1 MNLAYDIKH
10 KAIELGFDAVGI
22 TDAAPIDDHQLKIFN
37 DWLAFGFAARMDY
50 MRKNLDKRTNPAKLL
65 ASLGGEAD
73 GLAGT
78 NSVIVVALNYK
89 PPPALS
95 FAKKLRGQ
103 PSSEPIGRVAA
114 YAQYQNY
121 HTFIKTRLRYLADFI
136 KSATSVEPR
145 FKICVDSAPVA
156 ERALAS
162 RAGLGF
168 IGKNH
173 VLINPA
179 IGPQI
184 LLGEIITDLKLVPDK
199 PLTRNCAGCNKC
211 VQACPT
217 AALRPDGQFD
227 ANKCISYLTIEHKG
241 QITPDLQN
249 KIGDHLF
256 GCDSCILACPYQ
268 QNAPLCKNT
277 DFKFY
282 PDRANLSL
290 SRILDMSPQQFQ
302 TEFADSALLRTG
314 LQQLKRNAQ
323 ICLNNL
329 TADSSQCGTCG

>member
-10 KAIELGFDAVGI
+10 KAIELGFDAVSI

-65 ASLGGEAD
+65 IGA
-73 GLAGT
+73 
-78 NSVIVVALNYK
+78 NSVIIVALNYK
-89 PPPALS
+89 LPAQS
-95 FAKKLRGQ
+95 TKL
-103 PSSEPIGRVAA
+103 SSEPTGRVAA
-114 YAQYQNY
+114 YAQYQDY
-121 HTFIKTRLRYLADFI
+121 HSFIKTKLRYLADFI
-136 KSATSVEPR
+136 KSAAPTEPC

-156 ERALAS
+156 ERALAA

-179 IGPQI
+179 LGPQI

-217 AALRPDGQFD
+217 AVLRPDGQFD

-241 QITPDLQN
+241 RISPDLQN
-249 KIGDHLF
+249 QIGDCLF

-268 QNAPLCKNT
+268 QNAPPCGNR

-282 PDRANLSL
+282 PDRAKLNLSY
-290 SRILDMSPQQFQ
+290 ILDMSPQQFQ

-314 LQQLKRNAQ
+314 LQLLKRNAR

-329 TADSSQCGTCG
+329 TAESTQQA

>member
-50 MRKNLDKRTNPAKLL
+50 MRKNLDKRTNPAKILPG
-65 ASLGGEAD
+65 A
-73 GLAGT
+73 

-89 PPPALS
+89 PPD
-95 FAKKLRGQ
+95 KL
-103 PSSEPIGRVAA
+103 PHPLSEPTGSVAS
-114 YAQYQNY
+114 YAQYLDY
-121 HTFIKTRLRYLADFI
+121 HSFIKTRLRRLGEFI
-136 KSATSVEPR
+136 KSAASAEPD

-156 ERALAS
+156 ERALAA
-162 RAGLGF
+162 RAGIGF

-173 VLINPA
+173 ILINPL

-211 VQACPT
+211 VHACPT

-227 ANKCISYLTIEHKG
+227 ANRCISYLTIEHKG
-241 QITPDLQN
+241 RISPDLQT
-249 KIGDHLF
+249 KIGDRLF
-256 GCDSCILACPYQ
+256 GCDQCILACPYQ
-268 QNAPLCKNT
+268 QNAPTCGNC

-282 PDRANLSL
+282 PDRANLCL

-314 LQQLKRNAQ
+314 LQQLKRNAR

-329 TADSSQCGTCG
+329 TCDPSQSGYNPL